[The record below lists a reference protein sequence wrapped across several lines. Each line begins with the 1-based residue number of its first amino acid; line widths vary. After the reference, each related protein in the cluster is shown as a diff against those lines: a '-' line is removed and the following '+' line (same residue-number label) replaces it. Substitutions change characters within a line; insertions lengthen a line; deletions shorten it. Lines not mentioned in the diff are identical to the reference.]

1 MSVLNKFKGRK
12 PALAAFSIG
21 VALLLSLI
29 AIPVVSVFAS
39 QSDDI
44 DDAFHQLALYHAE
57 INSRGA
63 LESELADIRAR
74 ASTEPGLIK
83 SDSAALAEAQI
94 QSVMKDIVANNQ
106 GEVSSAQPLGSTRQ
120 GGFEEISVA
129 YDIVVPLARLR
140 SLVYAIESHA
150 PYFFIDDA
158 ELTAGQAWDTG
169 ELAPAGNIPKLEV
182 RWTIHAYRW
191 SEIQ

>member
-1 MSVLNKFKGRK
+1 MPILNRLKGRK
-12 PALAAFSIG
+12 PALAAFAVV

-29 AIPVVSVFAS
+29 ATPIVSVFAA
-39 QSDDI
+39 QSDDT
-44 DDAFHQLALYHAE
+44 DAALHQLAIYQAE

-74 ASTEPGLIK
+74 ASAEPGLFK
-83 SDSAALAEAQI
+83 SDSTALAEAQI
-94 QSVMKDIVANNQ
+94 QSAMKAIVASNQ
-106 GEVSSAQPLGSTRQ
+106 GEVRSAQPLASTRQ
-120 GGFEEISVA
+120 GGFEVISVA
-129 YDIVVPLARLR
+129 YDIVVPLARLN

-150 PYFFIDDA
+150 PYLFVDDA

-169 ELAPAGNIPKLEV
+169 ELAPTGNIPKLEV

-191 SEIQ
+191 SESQ